1 MTMKKMAAGN
11 AGKTLAA
18 LVATVLVVAG
28 LGLVGYSLIAAGSP
42 ASAEDPGRVHGRI
55 SDELEAKFHRSIP
68 EKIVAGLKGDER
80 PQPKTPESK
89 ELRLTVSGMDRV
101 DGVPVYDAPE
111 SGYDKALHDGVLHV
125 RGTGFPWQRQ
135 ANVYIAGHRV
145 GYPGTKS
152 NLVFWDLNRLQKGDE
167 ILLTDSD
174 GTRYTYKV
182 FEKRIISPSEVG
194 ILRPVKG
201 ENIVSLQTCTLPDY
215 SHRLIVRG
223 ELVERQ

>member
-1 MTMKKMAAGN
+1 MMIRIVKGSRTR
-11 AGKTLAA
+11 KTLAA
-18 LVATVLVVAG
+18 LLATVLAAVG
-28 LGLVGYSLIAAGSP
+28 LGLVGYSVLAESSP
-42 ASAEDPGRVHGRI
+42 ASAADPGRVHGRI
-55 SDELEAKFHRSIP
+55 SEQLEAKFNRSIP
-68 EKIVAGLKGDER
+68 QRIVAGIKGDDRSEL
-80 PQPKTPESK
+80 KTPESK
-89 ELRLTVSGMDRV
+89 QLKLTVPEMERV
-101 DGVPVYDAPE
+101 ESVPVYDAPR
-111 SGYDKALHDGVLHV
+111 SGYDKALHDGVVHV

-152 NLVFWDLNRLQKGDE
+152 NLVFWDLNKLQDGDE

-201 ENIVSLQTCTLPDY
+201 KNIVSLQTCTLPDY

-223 ELVERQ
+223 ELVGRQ

>member
-1 MTMKKMAAGN
+1 MIKIE
-11 AGKTLAA
+11 AGKAKKTVVA
-18 LVATVLVVAG
+18 LLATVLVGAG
-28 LGLVGYSLIAAGSP
+28 IGLLGYSVLGGGSP
-42 ASAEDPGRVHGRI
+42 ASADDPGRVHGRI
-55 SDELEAKFHRSIP
+55 SEELEAKFNRSIP
-68 EKIVAGLKGDER
+68 QRIVAGIRGDDR
-80 PQPKTPESK
+80 SRLKTPES
-89 ELRLTVSGMDRV
+89 EQLRLTVPGMERV
-101 DGVPVYDAPE
+101 EDVPVYDAPR
-111 SGYDKALHDGVLHV
+111 SGYDKALHDGVVHV

-152 NLVFWDLNRLQKGDE
+152 NLVFWDLNKLQKGDE
-167 ILLTDSD
+167 ILLTDSE
-174 GTRYTYKV
+174 GTRYSYKV

-201 ENIVSLQTCTLPDY
+201 KNIVSLQTCTLPDY